1 MTGAKIGEFISDDT
15 ETAQLAKALSLVLA
29 VHWAMTPERRAVWLA
44 DLQSSLAAQLGS
56 QRPRTSGGFGR
67 GHKDARPANRSRPG
81 LI

>member
-56 QRPRTSGGFGR
+56 RARGPAAVSAEATRMHDRPTVR
-67 GHKDARPANRSRPG
+67 GQV
-81 LI
+81 